1 MRVIRRS
8 LMPGSPFGVRGSKSQ
23 AERKRPESG
32 RRQGA
37 GERPEGGAAAWR
49 PASPPEDARPE
60 TWRKARFRPSLTR
73 DLEPRTPKERPGVG
87 IRAETSPGVERS
99 EKARVRRSEKADED
113 RGPAGGTTCSNE
125 RPRVSAPAVRLGRFA
140 WRRRGRF
147 RVQDDAGE

>member
-32 RRQGA
+32 RLQGA

-49 PASPPEDARPE
+49 PASAPEDARPE

-87 IRAETSPGVERS
+87 TRAETSPGIERS
-99 EKARVRRSEKADED
+99 EKARVRRS
-113 RGPAGGTTCSNE
+113 
-125 RPRVSAPAVRLGRFA
+125 
-140 WRRRGRF
+140 RRRTRTEGRL
-147 RVQDDAGE
+147 AGRPVRTSGHGCRRRPFGWGDRLAEKWA